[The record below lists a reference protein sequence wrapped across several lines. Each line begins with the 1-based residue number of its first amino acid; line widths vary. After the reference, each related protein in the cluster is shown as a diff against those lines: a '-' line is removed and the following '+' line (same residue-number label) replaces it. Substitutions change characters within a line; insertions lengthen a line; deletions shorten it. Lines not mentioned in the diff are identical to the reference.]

1 MEPAPHGWSISDMEY
16 VWSLVPAVVAT
27 SASAYFLRV
36 GFLVVLQRTGSC
48 CVCFVVS
55 FPQTTTRQP
64 PQQGSSTRDHTT
76 NPPCSGW
83 RSRCRSSR
91 DAQDDA
97 DPHHHRRAA
106 AYWFRGLMLVAMA
119 SVMEPPPWILSSSHY
134 NHNHTKTGGDGG
146 SSSLCSVV
154 RTNHTTKNQN
164 LVPNTRMIMKDHHDD
179 PMVFAN
185 DNRTSCLP
193 DKHFQLG
200 PGLQELI
207 VGQDPQLREIIR
219 AMPDLLRGPS
229 PPLVF
234 RNRHLQ
240 LLPWLIQ
247 NEVHRQ
253 HGIPY
258 QRIPITVQDCL
269 VKEPNCQ
276 PSPLM
281 TDTITLDIFPPLM
294 ARSDQE
300 KKNTTTTAHV
310 LYPQFNASSS
320 IILIA
325 PGLRCK
331 SQDIPGN
338 MIVRRA
344 YGAGFRTIVM
354 NRRGH
359 STEHRLQAPRWN
371 LFGDVQDLEQ
381 VYWYI
386 RHELLHHQG
395 ADPHTPMFLHGVSAG
410 VGLAAPTLG
419 IWDQR
424 RRDRPQVPTPSFV
437 ACILMAPG
445 NYDIRRNYWPNR
457 FRDPYNTHVLTPS
470 VKDWFVRRNEELLRT
485 HYGDEIVNAVLQAE
499 TMQDVIHSAV
509 PMAGY
514 RTASE
519 YFGATNPINT
529 FFETSTPYLV
539 VHSKDDAL
547 INIMDF
553 LADVSP
559 LAHHEG
565 RTYAELSALSE
576 RGLLAI
582 AKTGSHCPFLDNAA
596 AGYDGTSSASAMLR
610 SLVPGLVQDPLYGG
624 YMLDSWADRISIQY
638 YQAALKVYHDRRFL

>member
-1 MEPAPHGWSISDMEY
+1 MEY
-16 VWSLVPAVVAT
+16 MWSLVPAVVAT
-27 SASAYFLRV
+27 SASAYFLLV

-48 CVCFVVS
+48 CFFFVVS
-55 FPQTTTRQP
+55 SPQTSRQP
-64 PQQGSSTRDHTT
+64 TLQGNSKDHINNHPPPPSEAPTHKSLVQGSR
-76 NPPCSGW
+76 
-83 RSRCRSSR
+83 RRRR

-106 AYWFRGLMLVAMA
+106 TYWFRGLLLVAMA
-119 SVMEPPPWILSSSHY
+119 SVLEPPPWILSSSHSN
-134 NHNHTKTGGDGG
+134 NHKTGGDGG
-146 SSSLCSVV
+146 SSSSFCSVV
-154 RTNHTTKNQN
+154 QTNQTTKNQS
-164 LVPNTRMIMKDHHDD
+164 LVPNQRMMMKDHHDD

-207 VGQDPQLREIIR
+207 LGQDPKLREIIHD
-219 AMPDLLRGPS
+219 MPDLLRGPS

-240 LLPWLIQ
+240 LLPWLMQ

-269 VKEPNCQ
+269 VKEPDCQ

-281 TDTITLDIFPPLM
+281 TDTITLDIFPPLL

-300 KKNTTTTAHV
+300 EENTTTTAHL
-310 LYPQFNASSS
+310 LYPHFNASSP

-325 PGLRCK
+325 PGLRCN

-371 LFGDVQDLEQ
+371 LFGDVNDLEQ

-386 RHELLHHQG
+386 RHELLHPQG
-395 ADPHTPMFLHGVSAG
+395 ADPHTPIFLHGVSAG

-424 RRDRPQVPTPSFV
+424 RRDHPQVPTPSFV

-499 TMQDVIHSAV
+499 TMQDVINSAV

-514 RTASE
+514 RNASE
-519 YFGATNPINT
+519 YFRATNPINT

-624 YMLDSWADRISIQY
+624 YMLDSWADRISIQH